1 MACFADVN
9 VSQGSVA
16 RCRGIFNIDLTKN
29 LPRNL
34 PVKKLDRLRFD
45 RIMVMSLWHFFDPP
59 CISVVAFTRCALL
72 RGAGK
77 TLLAFLLAHRNNAQ
91 RMCEGPFRLP
101 DLCRMHTHP
110 RVPSQTQTEKRRCC
124 RRASVTGRFV
134 RVLIASGEC
143 RNTLGRVSATSFRML
158 HYTTAGC
165 AYSGHFL
172 EGRGIPLP
180 QKTCNSPPAAAKL
193 CALTMFFG
201 RGNELQIYHE
211 NCLLTDNKH
220 RKLFVIKHS

>member
-59 CISVVAFTRCALL
+59 CISVVAFTRCALS

-77 TLLAFLLAHRNNAQ
+77 TLLAFLLAPRNNAQ

-101 DLCRMHTHP
+101 DLCRMHT
-110 RVPSQTQTEKRRCC
+110 
-124 RRASVTGRFV
+124 GRPTRPITDTDRNGGAV
-134 RVLIASGEC
+134 GE
-143 RNTLGRVSATSFRML
+143 RLL
-158 HYTTAGC
+158 LAG
-165 AYSGHFL
+165 SL
-172 EGRGIPLP
+172 E
-180 QKTCNSPPAAAKL
+180 C
-193 CALTMFFG
+193 
-201 RGNELQIYHE
+201 
-211 NCLLTDNKH
+211 
-220 RKLFVIKHS
+220 